1 MAFQVDFPFGVC
13 SLGAHISFISQL
25 TKKFRR
31 LPPHAADPT
40 RVLGRRRACHGGL
53 SWAGLGASEGP
64 KTTPEGAKRAPRR
77 SPGAS
82 WAPGRP
88 QVATKAALRPPLGG
102 SWGALGA
109 LLGSSW
115 DLLDRSRPL
124 LGRSWGSL
132 WPPGGAFFAVFTCF
146 FGGLAR
152 SLEKNDGFVV
162 FVVFFVCCFGS
173 LFEPLVPSSRCPR
186 QAREH

>member
-1 MAFQVDFPFGVC
+1 M
-13 SLGAHISFISQL
+13 
-25 TKKFRR
+25 
-31 LPPHAADPT
+31 PPTPHGF
-40 RVLGRRRACHGGL
+40 LGRRRACHGGL
-53 SWAGLGASEGP
+53 SWAGLGAPEGP
-64 KTTPEGAKRAPRR
+64 KSTPEGAQRPPRR
-77 SPGAS
+77 APGAS

-115 DLLDRSRPL
+115 DLLGRSRPL

-146 FGGLAR
+146 FGALAR
-152 SLEKNDGFVV
+152 GLEKNDCFVV
-162 FVVFFVCCFGS
+162 FVMFFVCCVGS